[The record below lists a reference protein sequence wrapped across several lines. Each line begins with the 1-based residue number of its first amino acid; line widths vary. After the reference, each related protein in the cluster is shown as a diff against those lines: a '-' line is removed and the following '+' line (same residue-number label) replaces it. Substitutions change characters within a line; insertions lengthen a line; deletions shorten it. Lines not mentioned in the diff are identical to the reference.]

1 MTKTQAHILE
11 LFQSLSD
18 QEKRETIQSL
28 VAQQTA
34 GALLYDGMS
43 DAQRA
48 QLQAGID
55 QADRGEVVDSNT
67 AFAQLAE
74 RFGFA
79 RS

>member
-28 VAQQTA
+28 AQQAA
-34 GALLYDGMS
+34 GASFYDGMS
-43 DAQRA
+43 EAQRA

-67 AFAQLAE
+67 AFEQLAG